1 MSSIKS
7 IIFFS
12 TVLILVLI
20 SSFPAAYAFA
30 HYASN
35 NNTSNSTGI
44 MMGNT
49 STSSNVVEIIIVQH
63 LIEVDHLINE
73 GYLTVTETIIFRNV
87 GTQNYTGPIY
97 TWLQDDA
104 FNLVVSKNKMAMDS
118 QGIAITSFQ
127 VDDNIIGWN
136 DSIQSS
142 MGMPS
147 MYHLEYMIPVD
158 PNKEKMGSV
167 DFIKEITVP
176 ATVNYNYV
184 PMTGM
189 YALVIN
195 TIQPENT
202 GITITDCDGVE
213 IEPDFVEEGVN
224 NMKKYNWVSPSFTR
238 ICIEISQS
246 KSGGSSTIL
255 YAGII
260 LVIIGV
266 VGYFLLKGNGQ
277 KEENV
282 EYEDED
288 AGGYEDKDASK
299 YNDEEEVLTKKDI
312 ENNSLNELRAAKKAV
327 SRVLRELD
335 DDYSSGIISEDEYD
349 TIRSNYKKKAVDIAK
364 RIEMLE
370 KEQ

>member
-1 MSSIKS
+1 MLSIKS

-20 SSFPAAYAFA
+20 SSFPSGYAFA

-35 NNTSNSTGI
+35 NSTGNSTG

-49 STSSNVVEIIIVQH
+49 SISSNVVEIIIVQH
-63 LIEVDHLINE
+63 LIEVDHLKNE
-73 GYLTVTETIIFRNV
+73 GYLTVSETIIFRNV

-104 FNLVVSKNKMAMDS
+104 FNLVVTKNTMAMDS

-127 VDDNIIGWN
+127 VDDNIIGWD

-158 PNKEKMGSV
+158 PDMEKDGSI
-167 DFIKEITVP
+167 DFIKKITVP

-195 TIQPENT
+195 TIQLENT
-202 GITITDCDGVE
+202 GIMITDGDGVE
-213 IEPDFVEEGVN
+213 IEPDLVEEAN
-224 NMKKYNWVSPSFTR
+224 NLKKYNWVSPSFDQ
-238 ICIEISQS
+238 ICIEISES

-266 VGYFLLKGNGQ
+266 VGYFLLKRNGQ
-277 KEENV
+277 KEEKV
-282 EYEDED
+282 KHEGED
-288 AGGYEDKDASK
+288 AAQYT
-299 YNDEEEVLTKKDI
+299 NEEEVLTERNI
-312 ENNSLNELRAAKKAV
+312 ENYSLNELKTAKKAV

-335 DDYSSGIISEDEYD
+335 DDFSSSIISEDEYD
-349 TIRSNYKKKAVDIAK
+349 TIRSNYKKKAVDITK

>member
-1 MSSIKS
+1 MLSIKS

-20 SSFPAAYAFA
+20 SSFPSGYAFA
-30 HYASN
+30 HYTSN
-35 NNTSNSTGI
+35 NSTGNSTG

-49 STSSNVVEIIIVQH
+49 SISSNVVEIIIVQH
-63 LIEVDHLINE
+63 LIEVDHLKNE
-73 GYLTVTETIIFRNV
+73 GYLTVSETIIFRNV

-104 FNLVVSKNKMAMDS
+104 FNLVVTKNTMAMDS

-158 PNKEKMGSV
+158 PDMEKEGSI
-167 DFIKEITVP
+167 DFIKKITVP

-195 TIQPENT
+195 TIQLENT
-202 GITITDCDGVE
+202 RITITDGDGVE
-213 IEPDFVEEGVN
+213 IEPDLVEEAN
-224 NMKKYNWVSPSFTR
+224 NLKKYNWVSPSFDQ
-238 ICIEISQS
+238 ICIEISES

-266 VGYFLLKGNGQ
+266 VGYFLLKRNGQ
-277 KEENV
+277 KEEKV
-282 EYEDED
+282 KHEGED
-288 AGGYEDKDASK
+288 AAQ
-299 YNDEEEVLTKKDI
+299 YNNEEEVLTERNI
-312 ENNSLNELRAAKKAV
+312 ENYSLNELKASKKAV

-335 DDYSSGIISEDEYD
+335 DDFSSSIISEDEYD
-349 TIRSNYKKKAVDIAK
+349 TIRSNYKKKAVDITK

>member
-1 MSSIKS
+1 MLSIKS

-20 SSFPAAYAFA
+20 SSFPSGYAFA

-35 NNTSNSTGI
+35 NSTGNSTGMI
-44 MMGNT
+44 GNT
-49 STSSNVVEIIIVQH
+49 SISSNVVEIIIVQH
-63 LIEVDHLINE
+63 LIEVDHLKNE
-73 GYLTVTETIIFRNV
+73 GYLTVSETIIFRNV

-104 FNLVVSKNKMAMDS
+104 FNLVVTKNTMAMDS

-127 VDDNIIGWN
+127 VDDNIIGWD

-158 PNKEKMGSV
+158 PDIEKDGSI
-167 DFIKEITVP
+167 DFIKKITVP

-195 TIQPENT
+195 TIRLENT
-202 GITITDCDGVE
+202 GIMITDGEGVE
-213 IEPDFVEEGVN
+213 IEPDLIEEAN
-224 NMKKYNWVSPSFTR
+224 NLKKYNWVSPSFDQ
-238 ICIEISQS
+238 ICIEISES

-266 VGYFLLKGNGQ
+266 VGYFLLKRNGQ
-277 KEENV
+277 KEEKV
-282 EYEDED
+282 KHEGED
-288 AGGYEDKDASK
+288 AAQYI
-299 YNDEEEVLTKKDI
+299 NEEEVLTEKDI
-312 ENNSLNELRAAKKAV
+312 ENYSLNELKTAKKAV

-335 DDYSSGIISEDEYD
+335 DDFSSSIISEDEYD
-349 TIRSNYKKKAVDIAK
+349 TIRSNYKKKAVDITK

>member
-1 MSSIKS
+1 MLSIKS

-20 SSFPAAYAFA
+20 SSFPSGYAFA

-35 NNTSNSTGI
+35 NSTGNSTG

-49 STSSNVVEIIIVQH
+49 SISSNVVEIIIVQH
-63 LIEVDHLINE
+63 LIEVDHLKNE
-73 GYLTVTETIIFRNV
+73 GYLTVSETIIFRNV

-104 FNLVVSKNKMAMDS
+104 FNLVVTKNTMAMDS

-127 VDDNIIGWN
+127 VDDNIIGWD

-158 PNKEKMGSV
+158 PDMEKDGSI
-167 DFIKEITVP
+167 DFIKKITVP

-195 TIQPENT
+195 TIQLENT
-202 GITITDCDGVE
+202 GIMITDGDGVE
-213 IEPDFVEEGVN
+213 IEPDLVEEAN
-224 NMKKYNWVSPSFTR
+224 NLKKYNWVSPSFDQ
-238 ICIEISQS
+238 ICIEISES

-266 VGYFLLKGNGQ
+266 VGYFLLKRNGQ
-277 KEENV
+277 KEEKV
-282 EYEDED
+282 KHEGED
-288 AGGYEDKDASK
+288 AAQ
-299 YNDEEEVLTKKDI
+299 YNNEEEVLTEMNI
-312 ENNSLNELRAAKKAV
+312 ENYSLNELKTAKKAV

-335 DDYSSGIISEDEYD
+335 DDFSSSIISEDEYD
-349 TIRSNYKKKAVDIAK
+349 TIRSNYKKKAVDITK

>member
-1 MSSIKS
+1 MLSIKS

-20 SSFPAAYAFA
+20 SSFPSGYAFA
-30 HYASN
+30 HYAPN
-35 NNTSNSTGI
+35 NSTGNSTGMI
-44 MMGNT
+44 GNT
-49 STSSNVVEIIIVQH
+49 SISSNVVEIIIVQH
-63 LIEVDHLINE
+63 LIEVDHLENE
-73 GYLTVTETIIFRNV
+73 GYLTVSEMIIFRNV

-104 FNLVVSKNKMAMDS
+104 FNLVVTKNTMAMDS

-127 VDDNIIGWN
+127 VDDNIIGWD

-158 PNKEKMGSV
+158 PDIEKDGSI
-167 DFIKEITVP
+167 DFIKKITVP

-195 TIQPENT
+195 TIQLENT
-202 GITITDCDGVE
+202 GIMITDGEGVE
-213 IEPDFVEEGVN
+213 IEPDLIEEAN
-224 NMKKYNWVSPSFTR
+224 NLKKYNWVSPSFDQ
-238 ICIEISQS
+238 ICIEISES

-266 VGYFLLKGNGQ
+266 VGYFLLKRNGQ
-277 KEENV
+277 KEEKV
-282 EYEDED
+282 KRED
-288 AGGYEDKDASK
+288 AAQ
-299 YNDEEEVLTKKDI
+299 YNNEEEVLTEKDI
-312 ENNSLNELRAAKKAV
+312 ENYSLNELRAAKKAV

-335 DDYSSGIISEDEYD
+335 DDFSSSIISEDEYD
-349 TIRSNYKKKAVDIAK
+349 TIRSNYKKKAVDITK

-370 KEQ
+370 KKE

>member
-1 MSSIKS
+1 MLSIKS

-20 SSFPAAYAFA
+20 SSFPSGYAFA

-35 NNTSNSTGI
+35 NSTGNSTDMMRNTSI
-44 MMGNT
+44 
-49 STSSNVVEIIIVQH
+49 SSNVVEIIIVQH
-63 LIEVDHLINE
+63 LIDVNHLKNE
-73 GYLTVTETIIFRNV
+73 GYLTVSERIVFRNV

-104 FNLVVSKNKMAMDS
+104 FNLVVTKDKMAKDS

-127 VDDNIIGWN
+127 VDDNIIGWD

-147 MYHLEYMIPVD
+147 IYHLEYMIPVD
-158 PNKEKMGSV
+158 PDMEKEGSI
-167 DFIKEITVP
+167 DFIKKITVP
-176 ATVNYNYV
+176 PTVNYNYV

-195 TIQPENT
+195 TIRLENT
-202 GITITDCDGVE
+202 GIMITDGEGVE
-213 IEPDFVEEGVN
+213 IEPDLIEEAN
-224 NMKKYNWVSPSFTR
+224 NLKKYNWVSPSFDQ
-238 ICIEISQS
+238 ICIEISES

-266 VGYFLLKGNGQ
+266 VGYFLLKRNGQ
-277 KEENV
+277 KEEKV
-282 EYEDED
+282 KHEGED
-288 AGGYEDKDASK
+288 AAQYI
-299 YNDEEEVLTKKDI
+299 NEEEVLTEKDI
-312 ENNSLNELRAAKKAV
+312 ENYSLNELKTAKKAV

-335 DDYSSGIISEDEYD
+335 DDFSSSIISEDEYD
-349 TIRSNYKKKAVDIAK
+349 TIRSNYKKKAVDITK

-370 KEQ
+370 KEE

>member
-1 MSSIKS
+1 MLSIKS

-20 SSFPAAYAFA
+20 SSFPSGYAFA

-35 NNTSNSTGI
+35 NSTGMI
-44 MMGNT
+44 GNT
-49 STSSNVVEIIIVQH
+49 SISSNVVEIIIVQH
-63 LIEVDHLINE
+63 LIEVDHLKNE
-73 GYLTVTETIIFRNV
+73 GYLTVSETIIFRNV

-104 FNLVVSKNKMAMDS
+104 FNLVVTKNTMAMDS

-127 VDDNIIGWN
+127 VDDNIIGWD

-158 PNKEKMGSV
+158 PDIEKDGSI
-167 DFIKEITVP
+167 DFIKKITVP

-195 TIQPENT
+195 TIRLENT
-202 GITITDCDGVE
+202 GIMITDGEGVE
-213 IEPDFVEEGVN
+213 IEPDLIEEAN
-224 NMKKYNWVSPSFTR
+224 NLKKYNWVSPSFDQ
-238 ICIEISQS
+238 ICIEISES

-266 VGYFLLKGNGQ
+266 VGYFLLKRNGQ
-277 KEENV
+277 KEEKV
-282 EYEDED
+282 KHEGED
-288 AGGYEDKDASK
+288 AAQYI
-299 YNDEEEVLTKKDI
+299 NEEEVLTEKDI
-312 ENNSLNELRAAKKAV
+312 ENYSLNELKTAKKAV

-335 DDYSSGIISEDEYD
+335 DDFSSSIISEDEYD
-349 TIRSNYKKKAVDIAK
+349 TIRSNYKKKAVDITK

-370 KEQ
+370 KEE

>member
-1 MSSIKS
+1 MLSIKS

-20 SSFPAAYAFA
+20 SSFPSGYAFA
-30 HYASN
+30 HYAPN
-35 NNTSNSTGI
+35 NSTGNSTGMI
-44 MMGNT
+44 GNT
-49 STSSNVVEIIIVQH
+49 SISSNVVEIIIVQH
-63 LIEVDHLINE
+63 LIEVDHLENE
-73 GYLTVTETIIFRNV
+73 GYLTVSEMIIFRNV

-104 FNLVVSKNKMAMDS
+104 FNLVVTKNTMAMDS

-127 VDDNIIGWN
+127 VDDNIIGWD

-158 PNKEKMGSV
+158 PDIEKDGSI
-167 DFIKEITVP
+167 DFIKKITVP

-195 TIQPENT
+195 TIQLENT
-202 GITITDCDGVE
+202 GIMITDGEGVE
-213 IEPDFVEEGVN
+213 IEPDLIEEAN
-224 NMKKYNWVSPSFTR
+224 NLKKYNWVSPPFDQ
-238 ICIEISQS
+238 ICIEISES

-266 VGYFLLKGNGQ
+266 VGYFLLKRNGQ
-277 KEENV
+277 KEEKV
-282 EYEDED
+282 KRED
-288 AGGYEDKDASK
+288 AAQ
-299 YNDEEEVLTKKDI
+299 YNNEEEVLTEKDI
-312 ENNSLNELRAAKKAV
+312 ENYSLNELRAAKKAV

-335 DDYSSGIISEDEYD
+335 DDFSSSIISEDEYD
-349 TIRSNYKKKAVDIAK
+349 TIRSNYKKKAVDITK

-370 KEQ
+370 KKE

>member
-1 MSSIKS
+1 MLSIKS

-20 SSFPAAYAFA
+20 SSFPSGYAYA
-30 HYASN
+30 HLASD
-35 NNTSNSTGI
+35 NSTGNSTG

-49 STSSNVVEIIIVQH
+49 SISSNVVEIIIVQH
-63 LIEVDHLINE
+63 LIEVDHLKNE
-73 GYLTVTETIIFRNV
+73 DYLTVSETIIFRNV

-104 FNLVVSKNKMAMDS
+104 FNLVVTKNTMAMDS

-127 VDDNIIGWN
+127 VDDNIIGWD

-147 MYHLEYMIPVD
+147 MYHLEYMVPVD
-158 PNKEKMGSV
+158 PDMEKDGSI
-167 DFIKEITVP
+167 DFIKKITVP
-176 ATVNYNYV
+176 ATVNYKYV

-195 TIQPENT
+195 TIQLENT
-202 GITITDCDGVE
+202 GIMITDGEGVE
-213 IEPDFVEEGVN
+213 IEPDLVEEAN
-224 NMKKYNWVSPSFTR
+224 NLKKYNWVSPSFDQ
-238 ICIEISQS
+238 ICIEISES

-266 VGYFLLKGNGQ
+266 VGYFLLKRNGQ
-277 KEENV
+277 KEEKV
-282 EYEDED
+282 KHEGED
-288 AGGYEDKDASK
+288 AAQ
-299 YNDEEEVLTKKDI
+299 YNNEEEVLTERNI
-312 ENNSLNELRAAKKAV
+312 ENYSLNELKTAKKAV

-335 DDYSSGIISEDEYD
+335 DDFSSSIISEDEYD
-349 TIRSNYKKKAVDIAK
+349 TIRSNYKKKAVDITK

>member
-1 MSSIKS
+1 MLSIKS
-7 IIFFS
+7 IIFFI

-20 SSFPAAYAFA
+20 SSFPSGYAFA

-35 NNTSNSTGI
+35 NSTGNSTG

-49 STSSNVVEIIIVQH
+49 SISSNVVEIIIVQH
-63 LIEVDHLINE
+63 LIEVDHLKNE
-73 GYLTVTETIIFRNV
+73 GYLTVSETIIFRNV

-104 FNLVVSKNKMAMDS
+104 FNLVVTKNTMAMDS

-158 PNKEKMGSV
+158 PDMEKEGSI
-167 DFIKEITVP
+167 DFIKKITVP

-195 TIQPENT
+195 TIQLENT
-202 GITITDCDGVE
+202 RITITDGDGVE
-213 IEPDFVEEGVN
+213 IEPDLVEEAN
-224 NMKKYNWVSPSFTR
+224 NLKKYNWVSPSFDQ
-238 ICIEISQS
+238 ICIEISES

-266 VGYFLLKGNGQ
+266 VGYFLLKRNGQ
-277 KEENV
+277 KEEKV
-282 EYEDED
+282 KHEGED
-288 AGGYEDKDASK
+288 AAQ
-299 YNDEEEVLTKKDI
+299 YNNEEEVLTERNI
-312 ENNSLNELRAAKKAV
+312 ENYSLNELKASKKAV

-335 DDYSSGIISEDEYD
+335 DDFSSSIISEDEYD
-349 TIRSNYKKKAVDIAK
+349 TIRSNYKKKAVDVTK

>member
-1 MSSIKS
+1 MLSIKS

-20 SSFPAAYAFA
+20 SSFPSGYAFA
-30 HYASN
+30 HHASN
-35 NNTSNSTGI
+35 NSTGNSTGMI
-44 MMGNT
+44 GNT
-49 STSSNVVEIIIVQH
+49 SISSNVVEIIIVQH
-63 LIEVDHLINE
+63 LIEVDHLKNE
-73 GYLTVTETIIFRNV
+73 GYLTVSETIIFRNV

-104 FNLVVSKNKMAMDS
+104 FNLVVTKNTMAMDS

-127 VDDNIIGWN
+127 VDDNIIGWD
-136 DSIQSS
+136 DSIQSG

-147 MYHLEYMIPVD
+147 MYRLEYMIPVD
-158 PNKEKMGSV
+158 PDMEKEGSI
-167 DFIKEITVP
+167 DFIKKITVP

-189 YALVIN
+189 YALVIS

-202 GITITDCDGVE
+202 GITITDGEGVE
-213 IEPDFVEEGVN
+213 IEPDLIEEAN
-224 NMKKYNWVSPSFTR
+224 NRKKYNWVSPSFDQ
-238 ICIEISQS
+238 ICIEISES

-266 VGYFLLKGNGQ
+266 VGYFLLKRNGQ
-277 KEENV
+277 KEEKV
-282 EYEDED
+282 KHEGED
-288 AGGYEDKDASK
+288 AAQYI
-299 YNDEEEVLTKKDI
+299 NEEEVLTEKDI
-312 ENNSLNELRAAKKAV
+312 ENYSLNELKTAKKAV

-335 DDYSSGIISEDEYD
+335 DDFSSSIISEDEYD
-349 TIRSNYKKKAVDIAK
+349 TIRSNYKKKAVDITK

-370 KEQ
+370 KEE

>member
-1 MSSIKS
+1 MLSIKS

-12 TVLILVLI
+12 TVLVLVLI
-20 SSFPAAYAFA
+20 SSFPSGYAFA

-35 NNTSNSTGI
+35 NSTGNSTG

-49 STSSNVVEIIIVQH
+49 SISSNVVEIIIVQH
-63 LIEVDHLINE
+63 LIEVDHLKNE
-73 GYLTVTETIIFRNV
+73 GYLTVSETIIFRNV

-104 FNLVVSKNKMAMDS
+104 FNLVVTKNTMAMDS

-127 VDDNIIGWN
+127 VDDNIIGWD

-158 PNKEKMGSV
+158 PDMEKEGSI
-167 DFIKEITVP
+167 DFIKKITVP

-195 TIQPENT
+195 TIQLENT
-202 GITITDCDGVE
+202 GIMITDGDGVE
-213 IEPDFVEEGVN
+213 IEPDLVEEAN
-224 NMKKYNWVSPSFTR
+224 NLKKYNWVSPSFDQ
-238 ICIEISQS
+238 ICIEISES

-266 VGYFLLKGNGQ
+266 VGYFLLKRNGQ
-277 KEENV
+277 KEEKV
-282 EYEDED
+282 KHEGED
-288 AGGYEDKDASK
+288 AAQ
-299 YNDEEEVLTKKDI
+299 YNNEEEVLTEKDI
-312 ENNSLNELRAAKKAV
+312 ENYSLNELKASKKAV

-335 DDYSSGIISEDEYD
+335 DDFSSSIISEDEYD
-349 TIRSNYKKKAVDIAK
+349 TIRSNYKKKAVEITK

>member
-1 MSSIKS
+1 MLSIKS

-20 SSFPAAYAFA
+20 SSFPSGYTFA

-35 NNTSNSTGI
+35 NSTGNSTDMMRNTSI
-44 MMGNT
+44 
-49 STSSNVVEIIIVQH
+49 SSNVVEIIIVQH
-63 LIEVDHLINE
+63 LIDVNHLKNE
-73 GYLTVTETIIFRNV
+73 GYLTVSERIVFRNV

-104 FNLVVSKNKMAMDS
+104 FNLVVTKDKMAKDS

-127 VDDNIIGWN
+127 VDDNIIGWD

-147 MYHLEYMIPVD
+147 IYHLEYMIPVD
-158 PNKEKMGSV
+158 PDMEKEGSI
-167 DFIKEITVP
+167 DFIKKITVP
-176 ATVNYNYV
+176 PTVNYNYV

-195 TIQPENT
+195 TIQLENT
-202 GITITDCDGVE
+202 GIMITDGEGVE
-213 IEPDFVEEGVN
+213 IEPDLIEEAN
-224 NMKKYNWVSPSFTR
+224 NLKKYNWVSPSFDQ
-238 ICIEISQS
+238 ICIEISES

-266 VGYFLLKGNGQ
+266 VGYFLLKRNGQ
-277 KEENV
+277 KEEKV
-282 EYEDED
+282 KHEGED
-288 AGGYEDKDASK
+288 AAQYI
-299 YNDEEEVLTKKDI
+299 NEEEVLTEKDI
-312 ENNSLNELRAAKKAV
+312 ENYSLNELKTAKKAV

-335 DDYSSGIISEDEYD
+335 DDFSSSIISEDEYD
-349 TIRSNYKKKAVDIAK
+349 TIRSNYKKKAVDITK

-370 KEQ
+370 KEE

>member
-1 MSSIKS
+1 MLSIKS

-12 TVLILVLI
+12 TVLILVLM
-20 SSFPAAYAFA
+20 SSFPSGYAFA
-30 HYASN
+30 HYAPN
-35 NNTSNSTGI
+35 NSTGNSTG
-44 MMGNT
+44 MMRNT
-49 STSSNVVEIIIVQH
+49 SISSNVVEIIIVQH
-63 LIEVDHLINE
+63 LIEVDHLKNE
-73 GYLTVTETIIFRNV
+73 GYLTVSETIIFRNV

-104 FNLVVSKNKMAMDS
+104 FNLVVTKNTMAMDS

-127 VDDNIIGWN
+127 VDDNIIGWD

-158 PNKEKMGSV
+158 PDIEKDGSI
-167 DFIKEITVP
+167 DFIKKITVP

-195 TIQPENT
+195 TIRLENT
-202 GITITDCDGVE
+202 GIMITDGEGVE
-213 IEPDFVEEGVN
+213 IEPDLIEEAN
-224 NMKKYNWVSPSFTR
+224 NLKKYNWVSPSFDQ
-238 ICIEISQS
+238 ICIEISES

-266 VGYFLLKGNGQ
+266 VGYFLLKRNGQ
-277 KEENV
+277 KEEKV
-282 EYEDED
+282 KHEGED
-288 AGGYEDKDASK
+288 AAQYI
-299 YNDEEEVLTKKDI
+299 NEEEVLTEKDI
-312 ENNSLNELRAAKKAV
+312 ENYSLNELKTAKKAI

-335 DDYSSGIISEDEYD
+335 DDFSSSIISEDEYD
-349 TIRSNYKKKAVDIAK
+349 TIRSNYKKKAVDITK

-370 KEQ
+370 KEE

>member
-20 SSFPAAYAFA
+20 SSFPSGYAFA

-35 NNTSNSTGI
+35 NSTGNSTG

-49 STSSNVVEIIIVQH
+49 SISSNVVEIIIVQH
-63 LIEVDHLINE
+63 LIEVDHLKNE
-73 GYLTVTETIIFRNV
+73 GYLTVSETIIFRNV

-104 FNLVVSKNKMAMDS
+104 FNLVVTKNTMAMDS

-127 VDDNIIGWN
+127 VDDNIIGWD

-147 MYHLEYMIPVD
+147 MYHLEYMVPVD
-158 PNKEKMGSV
+158 PDMEKEGSI
-167 DFIKEITVP
+167 DFIKKITVP
-176 ATVNYNYV
+176 PTVNYNYV

-195 TIQPENT
+195 TIQMENT
-202 GITITDCDGVE
+202 GITITDGDGVE
-213 IEPDFVEEGVN
+213 IEPDLVEGAN
-224 NMKKYNWVSPSFTR
+224 NLKKYNWVSPSFDQ
-238 ICIEISQS
+238 ICIEISES

-266 VGYFLLKGNGQ
+266 VGYFLLKRNGQ
-277 KEENV
+277 KEEKV
-282 EYEDED
+282 KHEGED
-288 AGGYEDKDASK
+288 AAQ
-299 YNDEEEVLTKKDI
+299 YNNEEEVLTEKDI
-312 ENNSLNELRAAKKAV
+312 KNYSLNELKTAKKAV

-335 DDYSSGIISEDEYD
+335 DDFSSSIISEDEYD
-349 TIRSNYKKKAVDIAK
+349 TIRSNYKKKAVDIIK

-370 KEQ
+370 KEE

>member
-30 HYASN
+30 DYASN
-35 NNTSNSTGI
+35 NNTSNSTS

-73 GYLTVTETIIFRNV
+73 DYLTVSETIIFRNV

-104 FNLVVSKNKMAMDS
+104 FNLIVTKNTMAMDS

-158 PNKEKMGSV
+158 PDKEIKGSI
-167 DFIKEITVP
+167 DFIKKITVP
-176 ATVNYNYV
+176 VTVNYNYV

-202 GITITDCDGVE
+202 AITITDCDGVE
-213 IEPDFVEEGVN
+213 IEPDLVEGVN
-224 NMKKYNWVSPSFTR
+224 NMKKYSWVSPSFAQV
-238 ICIEISQS
+238 CIKISES
-246 KSGGSSTIL
+246 RSGGSSTIL

-260 LVIIGV
+260 LVIIGI

-277 KEENV
+277 KEEKV
-282 EYEDED
+282 TYEDEV
-288 AGGYEDKDASK
+288 AAE
-299 YNDEEEVLTKKDI
+299 YNAEEEMLTKKDI
-312 ENNSLNELRAAKKAV
+312 ENHSLDELKAAKKAV

-335 DDYSSGIISEDEYD
+335 DDYSSGIIPEDEYN
-349 TIRSNYKKKAVDIAK
+349 TIRSNYKKKAVDITK

>member
-12 TVLILVLI
+12 AVLFLVLI

-35 NNTSNSTGI
+35 NTTGNSTGM
-44 MMGNT
+44 MMGNA

-63 LIEVDHLINE
+63 LIEVDHLVNE
-73 GYLTVTETIIFRNV
+73 GYLTVSETIIFRNV

-104 FNLVVSKNKMAMDS
+104 FNLVVTKNTMAMDS

-127 VDDNIIGWN
+127 VDDNIIGWD

-147 MYHLEYMIPVD
+147 MYHLDYMIPVD
-158 PNKEKMGSV
+158 PDMEKEGSI
-167 DFIKEITVP
+167 DFIKKITVP
-176 ATVNYNYV
+176 STVNYHYV

-189 YALVIN
+189 YALIIN
-195 TIQPENT
+195 TIQLENT
-202 GITITDCDGVE
+202 RITITDGNGVE
-213 IEPDFVEEGVN
+213 IEPDLVEGAN
-224 NMKKYNWVSPSFTR
+224 NLKKYNWVSPSFDQVR
-238 ICIEISQS
+238 IKISES

-277 KEENV
+277 KEEKVNHEDKGTEV
-282 EYEDED
+282 YEDED
-288 AGGYEDKDASK
+288 AAQ
-299 YNDEEEVLTKKDI
+299 YNDKEEVLTDYDI
-312 ENNSLNELRAAKKAV
+312 GIYSLSELKTAKKAV

-335 DDYSSGIISEDEYD
+335 DDFSSSIISEDEYD
-349 TIRSNYKKKAVDIAK
+349 TIRSNYKKKAVDITK

>member
-1 MSSIKS
+1 MLSIKS

-20 SSFPAAYAFA
+20 SSFPSGYAFA

-35 NNTSNSTGI
+35 NSTGNSTG

-49 STSSNVVEIIIVQH
+49 SISSNVVEIIIVQH
-63 LIEVDHLINE
+63 LIEVDHLKNE
-73 GYLTVTETIIFRNV
+73 GYLTVSETIIFRNV

-104 FNLVVSKNKMAMDS
+104 FNLVVTKNTMAMDS

-127 VDDNIIGWN
+127 VDDNIIGWD

-158 PNKEKMGSV
+158 PDMEKGGSI
-167 DFIKEITVP
+167 DFIKKITVP

-195 TIQPENT
+195 TIQLENT
-202 GITITDCDGVE
+202 GIMITDGDGVE
-213 IEPDFVEEGVN
+213 IEPDLVEEAN
-224 NMKKYNWVSPSFTR
+224 NLKKYNWVSPSFDQ
-238 ICIEISQS
+238 ICIEISES

-266 VGYFLLKGNGQ
+266 VGYFLLKRNGQ
-277 KEENV
+277 KEEKV
-282 EYEDED
+282 KHEGED
-288 AGGYEDKDASK
+288 AAQYT
-299 YNDEEEVLTKKDI
+299 NEEEVLTERNI
-312 ENNSLNELRAAKKAV
+312 ENYSLNELKTAKKAV

-335 DDYSSGIISEDEYD
+335 DDFSSSIISEDEYD
-349 TIRSNYKKKAVDIAK
+349 TIRSNYKKKAVDITK